1 MNTDFSV
8 SISICDSCR
17 SKCCNS
23 FRQIERIL
31 TSTSDFI
38 SLQNSFTLR
47 ILSVTS
53 TYIIITITNDEITFV
68 RRLFVRVP
76 ILICMPNCSAEH
88 ILRIQ
93 ANSI

>member
-1 MNTDFSV
+1 MNQEFSV

-31 TSTSDFI
+31 TSTTDFI
-38 SLQNSFTLR
+38 SLQNCFTLKV
-47 ILSVTS
+47 LSVTPN
-53 TYIIITITNDEITFV
+53 YIIISITNGEITFV
-68 RRLFVRVP
+68 RRLFVKVP
-76 ILICMPNCSAEH
+76 ILICMPTCYAEH

-93 ANSI
+93 ANSF

>member
-17 SKCCNS
+17 SKCCNN
-23 FRQIERIL
+23 FRQIERIV
-31 TSTSDFI
+31 TSTNEFI
-38 SLQNSFTLR
+38 SLQDCFTLR

-53 TYIIITITNDEITFV
+53 NYIIVSITNGEITFI

-76 ILICMPNCSAEH
+76 ILICLPSCCAEH

>member
-1 MNTDFSV
+1 MNQDFSI
-8 SISICDSCR
+8 SISICDICR

-31 TSTSDFI
+31 TSSSDFI
-38 SLQNSFTLR
+38 SLQNCFTLR

-53 TYIIITITNDEITFV
+53 NYIIVSITNGEITFV
-68 RRLFVRVP
+68 RRLFVKVP
-76 ILICMPNCSAEH
+76 ILICLPATCAEH

>member
-23 FRQIERIL
+23 FKQIERIL
-31 TSTSDFI
+31 TSTTDFI
-38 SLQNSFTLR
+38 SLQNCFTLKV
-47 ILSVTS
+47 LSVTS
-53 TYIIITITNDEITFV
+53 NYIIISISNEEITFV
-68 RRLFVRVP
+68 RRLFVKVP
-76 ILICMPNCSAEH
+76 ILICMPTCCAEH

-93 ANSI
+93 ANSF